1 MRDTGFEPVTY
12 HVNVLVAPLS
22 LLCLETIR
30 DKAVEALEQIETP
43 PERRS
48 MRWHAEIADGLSIS
62 LDPFRWRRLGDVQ
75 DAKAP
80 LLSLV
85 RTQIDRE
92 RSP

>member
-1 MRDTGFEPVTY
+1 MSTCSQP
-12 HVNVLVAPLS
+12 PLS

-43 PERRS
+43 PNS
-48 MRWHAEIADGLSIS
+48 VQCDGNAEIADGLSIS